1 MGPGSAAHHFVL
13 RGVRGTGRSLSRG
26 NCSVYVS
33 FTRLWR
39 YHYDMTSPPIRQPV
53 RIIGID
59 PGLRRT
65 GWGVIETEGN
75 RLVFIGCGSVEPPD
89 DLPLA
94 SRLQYRK
101 NLAGASEIVRQV
113 FYVHAAYI
121 VLVVLGFAA
130 LSLLFPDELVSGRP
144 LGRFL
149 STFLAVFWL
158 LRVPIQLF
166 YYPAEIRRQNRLAD
180 VIFTVAFAFLALVFG
195 LAATR

>member
-1 MGPGSAAHHFVL
+1 MLPLLAWIQIAGAVQLA
-13 RGVRGTGRSLSRG
+13 
-26 NCSVYVS
+26 
-33 FTRLWR
+33 
-39 YHYDMTSPPIRQPV
+39 
-53 RIIGID
+53 IG
-59 PGLRRT
+59 LA
-65 GWGVIETEGN
+65 N
-75 RLVFIGCGSVEPPD
+75 
-89 DLPLA
+89 LPLA

-166 YYPAEIRRQNRLAD
+166 YYPVEIRRQNRLAD
-180 VIFTVAFAFLALVFG
+180 VIFIVAFAFLAVVFG

>member
-1 MGPGSAAHHFVL
+1 MLPLLAWIQIAGAVQLA
-13 RGVRGTGRSLSRG
+13 
-26 NCSVYVS
+26 
-33 FTRLWR
+33 
-39 YHYDMTSPPIRQPV
+39 
-53 RIIGID
+53 IG
-59 PGLRRT
+59 LA
-65 GWGVIETEGN
+65 N
-75 RLVFIGCGSVEPPD
+75 
-89 DLPLA
+89 LPLA

-130 LSLLFPDELVSGRP
+130 LSLLFPEELVSGRP

-149 STFLAVFWL
+149 SAFLAIFWL

-166 YYPAEIRRQNRLAD
+166 YYPVEIRRQNRLAD
-180 VIFTVAFAFLALVFG
+180 VIFTVAFVFLALVFG

>member
-1 MGPGSAAHHFVL
+1 MLPLLAWIQIA
-13 RGVRGTGRSLSRG
+13 GVVQLA
-26 NCSVYVS
+26 
-33 FTRLWR
+33 
-39 YHYDMTSPPIRQPV
+39 
-53 RIIGID
+53 IG
-59 PGLRRT
+59 LA
-65 GWGVIETEGN
+65 N
-75 RLVFIGCGSVEPPD
+75 
-89 DLPLA
+89 LPLA

-130 LSLLFPDELVSGRP
+130 LSLLFAADLASGRP

-149 STFLAVFWL
+149 SGFLAFFWL

-166 YYPAEIRRQNRLAD
+166 YYPVEIRRQNRLAD
-180 VIFTVAFAFLALVFG
+180 VIFIVAFAFLAIVFG

>member
-1 MGPGSAAHHFVL
+1 LLPL
-13 RGVRGTGRSLSRG
+13 LSWIQIAG
-26 NCSVYVS
+26 AVQ
-33 FTRLWR
+33 LA
-39 YHYDMTSPPIRQPV
+39 
-53 RIIGID
+53 IG
-59 PGLRRT
+59 LA
-65 GWGVIETEGN
+65 N
-75 RLVFIGCGSVEPPD
+75 
-89 DLPLA
+89 LPLA

-130 LSLLFPDELVSGRP
+130 LSLLFPTELAGGRP

-149 STFLAVFWL
+149 SGFLAIFWL

-166 YYPAEIRRQNRLAD
+166 YYPIEIRRQNRLAD
-180 VIFTVAFAFLALVFG
+180 VIFTVAFAFLAVVFG

>member
-1 MGPGSAAHHFVL
+1 MLPLLAWIQIAGAVQLA
-13 RGVRGTGRSLSRG
+13 
-26 NCSVYVS
+26 
-33 FTRLWR
+33 
-39 YHYDMTSPPIRQPV
+39 
-53 RIIGID
+53 IG
-59 PGLRRT
+59 LA
-65 GWGVIETEGN
+65 N
-75 RLVFIGCGSVEPPD
+75 
-89 DLPLA
+89 LPLA

-166 YYPAEIRRQNRLAD
+166 YYPSEIRRQNRLAD
-180 VIFTVAFAFLALVFG
+180 VIFTVAFAFLAVVFG